1 MLATCYEDFRRS
13 ARRRIPRVAFDYL
26 DGGSGSEIA
35 LRESVDALD
44 RIRFLP
50 RALVN
55 VDRTD
60 VSKTLFGRRY
70 AVPFGIAPIGLAGL
84 IWPGADRML
93 WEAAIAADMPY
104 VLSTAATTVLE
115 TAAAESKGHAWFQLY
130 VARDEAVADDL
141 IDRAN
146 ALGVEVLFV
155 TVDVPVPG
163 RRLRDMRSGLGLPLR
178 PSLRLAADVAMHPAW
193 CLALARGGAPRLQ
206 NIERYA
212 DPGAT
217 AGQLAA
223 FMATQSSGRL
233 DWTVLKHIRD
243 RWPRK
248 LVVKGIVAPED
259 AVRARDAGADG
270 IVVSTHGGRQLDS
283 TISSIDALPSVR
295 RAVGPDFPV
304 LLDSGVRSGEHIAK
318 ALALGA
324 DFVLM
329 GRLPL
334 MSIAAGGAEGLR
346 SALAMVKDDLART
359 LALLGIPS
367 ADDLSNAV
375 VAPWSLCPPGVP
387 A

>member
-1 MLATCYEDFRRS
+1 MTALSYEDFRRA

-26 DGGSGSEIA
+26 DGGSSTEIA
-35 LRESVDALD
+35 LRESVAALD
-44 RIRFLP
+44 RLRFLP

-55 VDRTD
+55 VDRID
-60 VSKTLFGRRY
+60 ISRTLFGRRY

-104 VLSTAATTVLE
+104 VLSTAATTAIE
-115 TAAAESKGHAWFQLY
+115 TAAAASKGHAWFQLY

-141 IDRAN
+141 IDRAD

-163 RRLRDMRSGLGLPLR
+163 RRLRDIRNGLGLPLR
-178 PSLRLAADVAMHPAW
+178 PSLKLAADVARRPGW
-193 CLALARGGAPRLQ
+193 CLALARDGAPRLQ

-212 DPGAT
+212 APGAT
-217 AGQLAA
+217 SGQIAA

-233 DWTVLKHIRD
+233 DWTVLNHIRA

-270 IVVSTHGGRQLDS
+270 LVVSTHGGRQLNS
-283 TISSIDALPSVR
+283 TIASIDALPSVR

-304 LLDSGVRSGEHIAK
+304 LLDSGVRSGEHVAK

-334 MSIAAGGAEGLR
+334 MAIGAGGAAGLA
-346 SALAMVKDDLART
+346 SAFEMVTDDLRRT
-359 LALLGIPS
+359 LALLGVPS
-367 ADDLSNAV
+367 VDGLSDAV
-375 VAPWSLCPPGVP
+375 FAS
-387 A
+387 

>member
-1 MLATCYEDFRRS
+1 MTALSYEDFRRA

-26 DGGSGSEIA
+26 DGGSSTEIA
-35 LRESVDALD
+35 LRESVAALD
-44 RIRFLP
+44 RLRFLP

-55 VDRTD
+55 VDRID
-60 VSKTLFGRRY
+60 ISRTLFGRRY

-104 VLSTAATTVLE
+104 VLSTAATTAIE
-115 TAAAESKGHAWFQLY
+115 TAAAASKGHAWFQLY

-141 IDRAN
+141 IDRAD

-163 RRLRDMRSGLGLPLR
+163 RRLRDIRNGLGLPLR
-178 PSLRLAADVAMHPAW
+178 PSLKLAADVARRPGW
-193 CLALARGGAPRLQ
+193 CLALARDGAPRLQ

-212 DPGAT
+212 APGAT
-217 AGQLAA
+217 SGQIAA

-233 DWTVLKHIRD
+233 DWTVLNHIRA

-270 IVVSTHGGRQLDS
+270 LVVSTHGGRQLNS
-283 TISSIDALPSVR
+283 TIASIDALPSVR

-304 LLDSGVRSGEHIAK
+304 LLDSGVRSGEHVAK

-334 MSIAAGGAEGLR
+334 MAVGAGGAAGLA
-346 SALAMVKDDLART
+346 SAFEMVTDDLRRT
-359 LALLGIPS
+359 LALLGVPS
-367 ADDLSNAV
+367 VDGLSDTVFA
-375 VAPWSLCPPGVP
+375 S
-387 A
+387 

>member
-1 MLATCYEDFRRS
+1 MKATSYEDFRRA

-44 RIRFLP
+44 RLRFLP

-55 VDRTD
+55 VDRID
-60 VSKTLFGRRY
+60 VGKSLFGRRY

-93 WEAAIAADMPY
+93 WDAAIAADMPY
-104 VLSTAATTVLE
+104 VLSTAATTAVE
-115 TAAAESKGHAWFQLY
+115 TAVPESRGHAWFQLY
-130 VARDEAVADDL
+130 VARDESVADDL
-141 IDRAN
+141 MDRAN
-146 ALGVEVLFV
+146 ALDIDVLFV

-217 AGQLAA
+217 AGQIAA

-248 LVVKGIVAPED
+248 LVVKGIVSPED

-270 IVVSTHGGRQLDS
+270 IVVSTHGGRQLNS
-283 TISSIDALPSVR
+283 TIASIDALAAVR
-295 RAVGPDFPV
+295 RAVGPGFPV
-304 LLDSGVRSGEHIAK
+304 LLDSGVRSGEHVAK

-334 MSIAAGGAEGLR
+334 MAIAGGGPGGLTA
-346 SALAMVKDDLART
+346 ALDMVKDDLART
-359 LALLGIPS
+359 LALLGVAS
-367 ADDLSNAV
+367 VDDLSEAV
-375 VAPWSLCPPGVP
+375 FAPGSRSSDGSG
-387 A
+387 

>member
-1 MLATCYEDFRRS
+1 MSFTCYEDFRAQ
-13 ARRRIPRVAFDYL
+13 ARRRIPRLAFDYL

-55 VDRTD
+55 VDRID
-60 VSKTLFGRRY
+60 VSKELFGRRY
-70 AVPFGIAPIGLAGL
+70 AVPFGVAPIGLAGL

-93 WEAAIAADMPY
+93 WETALAGDMPY
-104 VLSTAATTVLE
+104 VMSTAATTALE
-115 TAAAESKGHAWFQLY
+115 TAVSETKGKAWFQLY
-130 VARDEAVADDL
+130 VAKDEAVADDL
-141 IDRAN
+141 VDRAN

-163 RRLRDMRSGLGLPLR
+163 RRLRDMRNGLALPLR
-178 PSLRLAADVAMHPAW
+178 PSARLAADLATHPAW
-193 CLALARGGAPRLQ
+193 CAALARSGSPRLA
-206 NIERYA
+206 NIQRYA
-212 DPGAT
+212 DPAAT

-233 DWTVLKHIRD
+233 DWDVLRHIRE

-259 AVRARDAGADG
+259 AVRARDAGCDG
-270 IVVSTHGGRQLDS
+270 IVVSTHGGRQLAS
-283 TISSIDALPSVR
+283 TISSIDALPAVR
-295 RAVGPDFPV
+295 AAVGPEFPV
-304 LLDSGVRSGEHIAK
+304 LLDSGVRSGEHVAK

-334 MSIAAGGAEGLR
+334 MAIAGGGAEGLR
-346 SALAMVKDDLART
+346 TAFAMAKDDLART
-359 LALLGIPS
+359 LALLGVAS
-367 ADDLSNAV
+367 AGALSQAV
-375 VAPWSLCPPGVP
+375 IAGRPG
-387 A
+387 

>member
-1 MLATCYEDFRRS
+1 MTALSYEDFRRA

-26 DGGSGSEIA
+26 DGGSSTEIA
-35 LRESVDALD
+35 LRESVAALD
-44 RIRFLP
+44 RLRFLP

-55 VDRTD
+55 VDRID
-60 VSKTLFGRRY
+60 ISRTLFGRRY

-84 IWPGADRML
+84 ICPGADRML
-93 WEAAIAADMPY
+93 CDAAIAADMPY
-104 VLSTAATTVLE
+104 VLSTAATTAIE
-115 TAAAESKGHAWFQLY
+115 TAAAASKGHAWFQLY

-141 IDRAN
+141 IDRAD

-163 RRLRDMRSGLGLPLR
+163 RRLRDIRNGLGLPLR
-178 PSLRLAADVAMHPAW
+178 PSLKLAADVARRPGW
-193 CLALARGGAPRLQ
+193 CLALARDGAPRLQ

-212 DPGAT
+212 APGAT
-217 AGQLAA
+217 SGQIAA

-233 DWTVLKHIRD
+233 DWTVLNHIRA

-270 IVVSTHGGRQLDS
+270 LVVSTHGGRQLNS
-283 TISSIDALPSVR
+283 TIASIDALPSVR

-304 LLDSGVRSGEHIAK
+304 LLDSGVRSGEHVAK

-334 MSIAAGGAEGLR
+334 MAIGAGGAAGLA
-346 SALAMVKDDLART
+346 SAFEMVTDDLRRT
-359 LALLGIPS
+359 LALLGVPS
-367 ADDLSNAV
+367 VDGLSDAV
-375 VAPWSLCPPGVP
+375 FAS
-387 A
+387 

>member
-1 MLATCYEDFRRS
+1 MTALSYEDFRCA

-26 DGGSGSEIA
+26 DGGSSSEIA
-35 LRESVDALD
+35 LRDSVDALD
-44 RIRFLP
+44 RLRFRP

-55 VDRTD
+55 VDRID
-60 VSKTLFGRRY
+60 ISRSLFGRRY

-93 WEAAIAADMPY
+93 WEAAIAGDMPY
-104 VLSTAATTVLE
+104 VLSTAATATIE
-115 TAAAESKGHAWFQLY
+115 TAADASNGHAWFQLY
-130 VARDEAVADDL
+130 VAKDEAIADDL
-141 IDRAN
+141 IDRAE

-163 RRLRDMRSGLGLPLR
+163 RRLRDIRNGLGLPLR

-193 CLALARGGAPRLQ
+193 CLALARDGAPRLQ

-212 DPGAT
+212 EPGAT
-217 AGQLAA
+217 SGQIAA

-248 LVVKGIVAPED
+248 LVVKGIVSPED
-259 AVRARDAGADG
+259 AVLARDAGADG
-270 IVVSTHGGRQLDS
+270 IVVSTHGGRQLNS

-295 RAVGPDFPV
+295 RAVGPEFPV
-304 LLDSGVRSGEHIAK
+304 LLDSGIRSGEHVAK

-334 MSIAAGGAEGLR
+334 MAIGAGGASGL
-346 SALAMVKDDLART
+346 ATAFDMVKDDLART
-359 LALLGIPS
+359 LALLGVPS
-367 ADDLSNAV
+367 VDALSDAV
-375 VAPWSLCPPGVP
+375 FTS
-387 A
+387 